1 MHISIQ
7 YPHTLFRTV
16 DHPAIPV
23 HSSDE
28 ETDGCFRIVSCFTD
42 LRGGADVQ
50 GKLRCKVTVGV
61 DHEKECSGQP
71 RGEADGCP
79 GF

>member
-1 MHISIQ
+1 MCRVQ
-7 YPHTLFRTV
+7 G
-16 DHPAIPV
+16 
-23 HSSDE
+23 SDE
-28 ETDGCFRIVSCFTD
+28 GTDGCFRIVSCFTD

-61 DHEKECSGQP
+61 DHEKECSRQP
-71 RGEADGCP
+71 RGEADVHP